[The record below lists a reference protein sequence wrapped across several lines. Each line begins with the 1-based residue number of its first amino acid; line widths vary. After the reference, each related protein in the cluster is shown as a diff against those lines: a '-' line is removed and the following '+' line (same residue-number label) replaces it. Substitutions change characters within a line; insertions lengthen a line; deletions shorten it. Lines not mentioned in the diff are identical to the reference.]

1 RVGDLADRAGGLR
14 AERCESLGRL
24 TPRIEYKEAM
34 TGLDE
39 AACHVETHLA
49 EPNEAD
55 IHINPSLRAVAPVCA
70 NLSRSRGA
78 GRRRGRPAAES
89 RLRCRGDA
97 RIIRGARVKKGTVLP
112 GIAA

>member
-1 RVGDLADRAGGLR
+1 
-14 AERCESLGRL
+14 
-24 TPRIEYKEAM
+24 M

-89 RLRCRGDA
+89 RLRCRRDA
-97 RIIRGARVKKGTVLP
+97 RIIRGARVQKCTVLP